1 MPVKIFTKIFPGWTG
16 GNYID
21 IKSSVVPPPSTY
33 LLDQFPGATLGYSVR
48 KLRDAYTGFAFEV
61 RRDSDNATTNIG
73 FVGEDLDV
81 AALTTF
87 LGSGGA
93 KGFIT
98 KWYNQAASPVANSD
112 LVQTTALLQPLIGVS
127 GGQYYIFWE
136 SVRATKMNTTAA
148 ASLQVINPTGV
159 FSTFAMA
166 IPRVTT
172 VDGILFQQD
181 QGFPTRIGQFTRF
194 NGDAT
199 SMAVAFGTTGAFAI
213 DVGPAYTANTS
224 YVHSVLRPTT
234 SLEVFLNN
242 ASNGATAVSGG
253 RYGATTMGN
262 VYAGSRIT
270 SESFDGYNGELILY
284 PSVMSADRV
293 GIENNIRLYYGF

>member
-21 IKSSVVPPPSTY
+21 IQSSVAPPAY
-33 LLDQFPGATLGYSVR
+33 LLDLYPGATLGYSVR

-73 FVGEDLDV
+73 FVGEDLDTT
-81 AALTTF
+81 ALTTF
-87 LGSGGA
+87 LGSDTGY
-93 KGFIT
+93 IT
-98 KWYNQAASPVANSD
+98 RWYNQAASPVANSD

-148 ASLQVINPTGV
+148 ASLEVINPTGV

-166 IPRVTT
+166 IPTVTT

-181 QGFPTRIGQFTRF
+181 QFVTRIGQFTRF

-199 SMAVAFGTTGAFAI
+199 SMSVAFGTTGTPAVDI
-213 DVGPAYTANTS
+213 GPAYTANTS
-224 YVHSVLRPTT
+224 YVHSVLRATS
-234 SLEVFLNN
+234 SLEVFLNGV
-242 ASNGATAVSGG
+242 SNGPSPVSGG
-253 RYGATTMGN
+253 RYDATTMGN
-262 VYAGSRIT
+262 VYGGSRT
-270 SESFDGYNGELILY
+270 AGESFDGNNGELILY

-293 GIENNIRLYYGF
+293 GIENNIRTYYGF

>member
-21 IKSSVVPPPSTY
+21 IQSSVAPPAY
-33 LLDQFPGATLGYSVR
+33 LLDFYPGATLGYSVR

-87 LGSGGA
+87 LGSGGV
-93 KGFIT
+93 KGYIT

-148 ASLQVINPTGV
+148 ASLEVINPTGV

-166 IPRVTT
+166 IPTVTT

-181 QGFPTRIGQFTRF
+181 QFVTRIGQFTRF

-199 SMAVAFGTTGAFAI
+199 SMSVAFGTTGVFAT

-234 SLEVFLNN
+234 SLEVFLNG
-242 ASNGATAVSGG
+242 ASNGTTSVSGG
-253 RYGATTMGN
+253 RYNASNMGN
-262 VYAGSRIT
+262 AYAGSRLT

-284 PSVMSADRV
+284 PSVMTADRV
-293 GIENNIRLYYGF
+293 GIENNIRTYYGF